1 MVSGAAS
8 RTRGVGHG
16 ASRVIRTVSLA
27 FLALALGS
35 ACARTTQAPPSVAAA
50 PAPPPSAAPA
60 QVISWVDSALAS
72 MSLRDRA
79 AQLVWPMIFGDF
91 TPATSAEWLR
101 AERYVTRDHVG
112 GIIMSV
118 GSPIEIAQKLNTM
131 QRLSG
136 LPLLVGADL
145 EFGAGYRARGGYFL
159 PNAIDLGG
167 ATLFPPEMGIGATR
181 DSALAYEQGRIT
193 AVEGRALGI
202 HIAFAPILD
211 VNNNPANPVIGV
223 RSFGED
229 PRLAAKLGSA
239 LVRGLQ
245 EHGMVA
251 TGKHFPGHG
260 DTDRNSH
267 LTLPTITA
275 TRARLDSVELV
286 PFRAAIDAGM
296 GAIMTAHIALPA
308 VLGDSSTPA
317 TLSPRVMTDLLRRE
331 LGFQGVLVTDAMDM
345 NGVLASVGPAR
356 GTQVLSGVY
365 GTINSIGLAEAC
377 KRALEAGADVLLMP
391 TDVPTAIDAVVAAVQ
406 EGRFT
411 AARVDSSVRRLLAMK
426 QRLGL
431 DRRRMVDLDS
441 ARVIVGDSN
450 NVAVARR
457 AAERSITLAKDPLRL
472 VPLARAGAG
481 GGGGGGATRILS
493 ITLAPR
499 SDLGAGVT
507 FVTELRRGLGTTAR
521 VRAEYLNPDDPGAN
535 YARLLA
541 AADSADVTV
550 IGSHLS
556 PSYSS
561 ASASA
566 AAPVIDFLRGLQR
579 RNPRTVLV
587 NFGNPYLYLQ
597 VPDISA
603 YVLAWGGFPISQRA
617 AAQALVGLN
626 PITGQ
631 LPISIP
637 PSLPIGTGETR
648 PTTSATPAGKR

>member
-1 MVSGAAS
+1 MSVADCAS
-8 RTRGVGHG
+8 RAP
-16 ASRVIRTVSLA
+16 AS
-27 FLALALGS
+27 
-35 ACARTTQAPPSVAAA
+35 PA
-50 PAPPPSAAPA
+50 PAPAP
-60 QVISWVDSALAS
+60 QTSNSKPQTSSLSWSDSTLAGL
-72 MSLRDRA
+72 SLRDKA

-101 AERYVTRDHVG
+101 AERFVKTDHVG

-131 QRLSG
+131 QRLSA

-159 PNAIDLGG
+159 PNGIDLGG
-167 ATLFPPEMGIGATR
+167 ATIFPPEMGIGATR
-181 DSALAYEQGRIT
+181 DSALAYDQGRIT
-193 AVEGRALGI
+193 ATEGRALGI
-202 HIAFAPILD
+202 HIAFTPILD

-229 PRLAAKLGSA
+229 PRLAAMLGSA

-245 EHGMVA
+245 EHGMIA

-286 PFRAAIDAGM
+286 PFRAAINAGM

-331 LGFQGVLVTDAMDM
+331 LGFQGLLITDAMDM
-345 NGVLASVGPAR
+345 NGVLASVGPGR
-356 GTQVLSGVY
+356 GGQVLNGQY

-377 KRALEAGADVLLMP
+377 KRAIQAGADVLLMP
-391 TDVPTAIDAVVAAVQ
+391 SDVPTAIDAVLTGVQ

-411 AARVDSSVRRLLAMK
+411 VARLDSSVRRLLALK
-426 QRLGL
+426 ERLGL
-431 DRRRMVDLDS
+431 QRNRFVDLDS
-441 ARVIVGDSN
+441 ARGIVGDSN

-457 AAERSITLAKDPLRL
+457 AAERSITLARDPLRL
-472 VPLARAGAG
+472 VPLTRPNSAP
-481 GGGGGGATRILS
+481 TRILS
-493 ITLAPR
+493 ITLATR
-499 SDLGAGVT
+499 SDLGAGAT
-507 FVTELRRGLGTTAR
+507 FVNELRRGLGSSAR
-521 VRAEYLNPDDPGAN
+521 VRSEYLNPDDAGAN
-535 YARLLA
+535 YQRLTA
-541 AADSADVTV
+541 AADSVDLIL
-550 IGSHLS
+550 IGSYLA
-556 PSYSS
+556 PSYSA

-566 AAPVIDFLRGLQR
+566 AAPVVDFIRGIQR
-579 RNPRTVLV
+579 RNPRTILV
-587 NFGNPYLYLQ
+587 NFGNPYLYQQ
-597 VPDISA
+597 VPEISA
-603 YVLAWGGFPISQRA
+603 YLVAWGGFPISQRA
-617 AAQALVGLN
+617 AAQALLGAN
-626 PITGQ
+626 PISGQ

-637 PSLPIGTGETR
+637 PLLPIGTGETR
-648 PTTSATPAGKR
+648 PATLGTPGGGRR

>member
-1 MVSGAAS
+1 MVRFEVRGSRFEVPVRRRTFVASLLGVALAMSVADCAS
-8 RTRGVGHG
+8 RAP
-16 ASRVIRTVSLA
+16 AS
-27 FLALALGS
+27 
-35 ACARTTQAPPSVAAA
+35 PA
-50 PAPPPSAAPA
+50 PAPAP
-60 QVISWVDSALAS
+60 QTSNPKPQTPNLSWSDSTLAS
-72 MSLRDRA
+72 LSLRDKA

-101 AERYVTRDHVG
+101 AERFVKTDHVG

-131 QRLSG
+131 QRLSA

-159 PNAIDLGG
+159 PNGIDLGG
-167 ATLFPPEMGIGATR
+167 ATIFPPEMGIGATR
-181 DSALAYEQGRIT
+181 DSALAYDQGRIT
-193 AVEGRALGI
+193 ATEGRALGI
-202 HIAFAPILD
+202 HIAFTPILD

-229 PRLAAKLGSA
+229 PRLAAMLGSA

-245 EHGMVA
+245 EHGMIA

-286 PFRAAIDAGM
+286 PFRAAINAGM

-317 TLSPRVMTDLLRRE
+317 TLSSRVMTDLLRRE
-331 LGFQGVLVTDAMDM
+331 LGFQGLLITDAMDM
-345 NGVLASVGPAR
+345 NGVLASVGPGR
-356 GTQVLSGVY
+356 GGQVLNGQY

-377 KRALEAGADVLLMP
+377 KRAIEAGADVLLMP
-391 TDVPTAIDAVVAAVQ
+391 SDVPMAIDAVLSGVQ

-411 AARVDSSVRRLLAMK
+411 AAHVDSSVRRLLALK
-426 QRLGL
+426 ERLGL
-431 DRRRMVDLDS
+431 QRNRFVDLDS
-441 ARVIVGDSN
+441 ARGIVGDSN

-457 AAERSITLAKDPLRL
+457 AAERSITLARDPLRL
-472 VPLARAGAG
+472 VPLTRPNSAP
-481 GGGGGGATRILS
+481 TRILS
-493 ITLAPR
+493 ITLATR
-499 SDLGAGVT
+499 NDLGAGAT
-507 FVTELRRGLGTTAR
+507 FVNELRRGLGSSAR
-521 VRAEYLNPDDPGAN
+521 VRSEYLNPDDPGAN
-535 YARLLA
+535 YQRLAA
-541 AADSADVTV
+541 AADSVDLIL
-550 IGSHLS
+550 IGSYLA
-556 PSYSS
+556 PSYS
-561 ASASA
+561 AVSASA
-566 AAPVIDFLRGLQR
+566 AAPVIDFIRGIQR
-579 RNPRTVLV
+579 RNPRTILV
-587 NFGNPYLYLQ
+587 NFGNPYLYQQ
-597 VPDISA
+597 VPEISA
-603 YVLAWGGFPISQRA
+603 YVVAWGGFPISQRA
-617 AAQALVGLN
+617 AAQALLGAN

-648 PTTSATPAGKR
+648 PATLGTPAGGRR